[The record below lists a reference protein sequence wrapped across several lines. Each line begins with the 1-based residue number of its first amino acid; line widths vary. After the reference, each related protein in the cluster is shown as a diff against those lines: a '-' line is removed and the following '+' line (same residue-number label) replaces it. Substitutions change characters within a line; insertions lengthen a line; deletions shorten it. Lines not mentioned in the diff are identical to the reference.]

1 MESIDA
7 WVETTTCFGPA
18 RLFLSLPD
26 SRIIVKTVYRCFS
39 GSLESVD
46 AWVETKTCF
55 GPARLFPSMTTV
67 GQYIFMTGG
76 QNKNNK

>member
-1 MESIDA
+1 M
-7 WVETTTCFGPA
+7 
-18 RLFLSLPD
+18 
-26 SRIIVKTVYRCFS
+26 VKTAYRCYS

-46 AWVETKTCF
+46 AWVETPTCF
-55 GPARLFPSMTTV
+55 GLARLFSSMTTV